1 MQLIVWTRESINI
14 EIFGVLIGFC
24 SGRVQAMAWGRM
36 IQLART
42 TAGPQEYW
50 IRAAAT
56 QSTTQWWRSMAS
68 SFSAMETCR
77 TSQSSYEQEIAV
89 ANAVV
94 SSGDGVVDA
103 ILCGRGDKKT
113 KRGKRF
119 KHSFGNPRESR
130 GATTRRLRK
139 KWELSY
145 DPLVPIH
152 IQPFP
157 PLLSWALFRV

>member
-1 MQLIVWTRESINI
+1 MQLIAWTRASICI
-14 EIFGVLIGFC
+14 KFFGVLLGFC
-24 SGRVQAMAWGRM
+24 GGRVQAMAWGRL

-42 TAGPQEYW
+42 TAGPQECW

-56 QSTTQWWRSMAS
+56 QSTTQWWRSMS
-68 SFSAMETCR
+68 SSISAMETCR
-77 TSQSSYEQEIAV
+77 TSQSSFKQEIGV
-89 ANAVV
+89 ANAAG
-94 SSGDGVVDA
+94 SSGDDGVDA

-130 GATTRRLRK
+130 GTTTRRLRK

-152 IQPFP
+152 SQPFP
-157 PLLSWALFRV
+157 PLLS